1 MRNIQ
6 NNYRNQFHTYIFFG
20 HISNVN
26 NSYVF
31 PISIIFYSKDE
42 RNSISLYYLRRESN
56 SSRRLYHL
64 AKVLYEKKTF
74 FMKFIFM
81 DLVAWKPCKKK
92 SRSVCERGYGIKS
105 SEKKVFH
112 KKCLIEF
119 PLKIWCI
126 HVSIFFNYVL
136 VLCV

>member
-31 PISIIFYSKDE
+31 PIYIIFYSKDE

-74 FMKFIFM
+74 FLKFIFM
-81 DLVAWKPCKKK
+81 DLVAWKPCKKNPG
-92 SRSVCERGYGIKS
+92 VCVRGYGIKS

-119 PLKIWCI
+119 PLKI
-126 HVSIFFNYVL
+126 
-136 VLCV
+136 